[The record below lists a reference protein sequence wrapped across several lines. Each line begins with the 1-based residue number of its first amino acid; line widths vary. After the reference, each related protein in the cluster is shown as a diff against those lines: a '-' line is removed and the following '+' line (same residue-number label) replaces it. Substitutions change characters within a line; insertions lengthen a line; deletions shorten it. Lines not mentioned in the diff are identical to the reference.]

1 MLLTRLP
8 LDLKEASFLLL
19 SFDLHVLSTP
29 PAFVLS
35 QDQTLHDRLFV
46 WLDYFLPC
54 SNSLLGIATSH
65 IGLIRSLYCSV
76 FKEPSLFKR
85 LDYLTTFVE
94 VCQIIFLKSFSSLFR
109 TGPLH
114 QRRVLYYHILG
125 YCVNRFFEKSLG
137 FRVQGSGLAR
147 GACCPLIGDE
157 SFAHQLEVRS

>member
-85 LDYLTTFVE
+85 LDYLTTFRE
-94 VCQIIFLKSFSSLFR
+94 VCQMVFLKSFFEILCPSDLPICLCLPHCRATYEIISYLLLSVNWFFLR
-109 TGPLH
+109 SFKLRSTG
-114 QRRVLYYHILG
+114 
-125 YCVNRFFEKSLG
+125 S
-137 FRVQGSGLAR
+137 
-147 GACCPLIGDE
+147 
-157 SFAHQLEVRS
+157 